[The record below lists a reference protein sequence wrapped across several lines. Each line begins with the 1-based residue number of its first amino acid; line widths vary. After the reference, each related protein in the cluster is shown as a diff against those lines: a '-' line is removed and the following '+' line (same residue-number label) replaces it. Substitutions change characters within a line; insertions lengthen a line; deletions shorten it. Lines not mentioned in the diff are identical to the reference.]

1 MKLSVCGKG
10 GSGKSTVVALLAGE
24 MAARG
29 RRVLVVDS
37 DESNSGLYRLLG
49 FDRPPVPMMD
59 IFGGKKEIKKR
70 MGQPGLFSDERLQ
83 LEEIPEQ
90 NMINKDGIS
99 LVSIGKIMQPM
110 EGCACPLGY
119 LAKELLKKLD
129 LKPDEVV
136 IADTEAGVEHFGR
149 GVESSVD
156 SVLMVV
162 DPSFDSL
169 ELAGRITRMS
179 KELGIGSIGAVLNKV
194 PSSDVAGLLTSELGK
209 RGVIILGT
217 IHNDPDMSMSSLRGN
232 GLGGSRAAEEI
243 KGVVGILLS
252 QNHTNTADNQIPHP

>member
-24 MAARG
+24 MAAR
-29 RRVLVVDS
+29 RRKVLVVDS

-49 FDRPPVPMMD
+49 FARSPVPMMD

-70 MGQPGLFSDERLQ
+70 MGQPGLFTEERLP
-83 LEEIPEQ
+83 LEDLPGQ
-90 NMINKDGIS
+90 NIVQKDGVS
-99 LVSIGKIMQPM
+99 LLSIGKIMQPM

-119 LAKELLKKLD
+119 LAKELLKKLS

-156 SVLMVV
+156 NVLMVV

-169 ELAGRITRMS
+169 ELAGRITKMS

-194 PSSDVAGLLTSELGK
+194 PSAEVASLLTSELK
-209 RGVIILGT
+209 TRGVTVLGCLP
-217 IHNDPDMSMSSLRGN
+217 NDAELSLASLRGQ
-232 GLGGSRAAEEI
+232 GIAGSRAAREI
-243 KGVVGILLS
+243 KGVVDILLS
-252 QNHTNTADNQIPHP
+252 GMKE